1 LPAWM
6 GLMVTAGGRPSV
18 PVVNMAGQSIGIV
31 LFQVK
36 GQTLNFADPGC
47 PILPLQDEPP
57 AAAGAGRPGQIPA
70 AAPWAEGSPPPAAG
84 GVRTVPVALL
94 TDSLDWSEPPPRG

>member
-1 LPAWM
+1 M

-36 GQTLNFADPGC
+36 GQTLNFAVPGC
-47 PILPLQDEPP
+47 PILPLQDGPP
-57 AAAGAGRPGQIPA
+57 GHGRDRAPRANPGC
-70 AAPWAEGSPPPAAG
+70 
-84 GVRTVPVALL
+84 RAL
-94 TDSLDWSEPPPRG
+94 G